1 LIARNV
7 SPLVVAALLLAG
19 CTTGQVGVTPPVS
32 NSGGAPPGTLQLAVG
47 TATMAQ
53 SNGTPFVG
61 LNVVTTFRQ
70 SNGEPATVANTPTL
84 SGPANFSANAPTQTP
99 NSIYGLT
106 PQTVQN
112 AGNLYTRSKQ
122 LGQYQQQVEGSYF
135 GSLVGAFGYGFAP
148 DNIVGQAPN
157 LTLFVG
163 PANPLGNCLGIVP
176 IDEIPTYGD
185 FAGQQPAFNAIRYIA
200 LDLPVFSNG
209 CPNGGANGG
218 HNIQPFQYFGGPPA
232 WPATQGNGIPTGF
245 LGYPLGFTDFIT
257 APVAGTYK
265 LSVAYPSN
273 ANATTYSNVTASAVL
288 PASSVSKPLPVFPQP
303 NLRIQADGSGYV
315 DVNVPAGV
323 TEAVVIAS
331 TTRCDFGVLTQQ
343 SLPRQQYAIVTR
355 HTGFQSLYLSS
366 NLGPPDSSGNPLH
379 TFCNAADK
387 AQYGTT
393 SAQYDLTAVGFD
405 YPAYE
410 ASYPQSTTGTPA
422 ITNGDGHTGQADLTA
437 ANPQVQVSYPLQ

>member
-1 LIARNV
+1 M
-7 SPLVVAALLLAG
+7 S
-19 CTTGQVGVTPPVS
+19 
-32 NSGGAPPGTLQLAVG
+32 
-47 TATMAQ
+47 
-53 SNGTPFVG
+53 
-61 LNVVTTFRQ
+61 
-70 SNGEPATVANTPTL
+70 
-84 SGPANFSANAPTQTP
+84 
-99 NSIYGLT
+99 
-106 PQTVQN
+106 
-112 AGNLYTRSKQ
+112 
-122 LGQYQQQVEGSYF
+122 
-135 GSLVGAFGYGFAP
+135 
-148 DNIVGQAPN
+148 
-157 LTLFVG
+157 
-163 PANPLGNCLGIVP
+163 
-176 IDEIPTYGD
+176 
-185 FAGQQPAFNAIRYIA
+185 
-200 LDLPVFSNG
+200 
-209 CPNGGANGG
+209 GANGG

-288 PASSVSKPLPVFPQP
+288 PASSVSKPLPVFPQ
-303 NLRIQADGSGYV
+303 
-315 DVNVPAGV
+315 
-323 TEAVVIAS
+323 AVVIAS